1 MRLFKLLKI
10 NSNIKILLSMFMIS
24 ILFSCKDKQSPG
36 IESWLWVLNPVQLD
50 NKALSERT
58 YTSDGRITF
67 AKFNSDLVPY
77 SRKQAPEVLKTYL
90 QLPLSSQATFL
101 RSARVGDFDHD
112 RFQQRYKG
120 IRVEN
125 GIYTVV
131 SKENTIEL
139 MMGEFYQVPENFNS
153 SPKLSEAE
161 ALSKTLKH
169 IGSKKYIWESVERE
183 AALKRKKNDPNASYF
198 PKGELLV
205 YEHSLGKSNTK
216 KEFRLAYKF
225 GIASIDP
232 PISRYVYVDS
242 NSGEILS
249 SKDARRYEAGGGDT
263 TPTTPPPTP
272 PDTNYGICFPDQTP
286 CIKQGSASTR
296 FSGVKTITTY
306 TAGEENHYELKD
318 YSRGKGIITY
328 SWEFIQE
335 PDNTF
340 QFLTVPIVDA
350 SNGWSK
356 FEYHDDYNHDALL
369 DAHWGIEM
377 TYDYFKSVHNWL
389 GYDGNDSKV
398 VNNVHYIDLFVA
410 NNAFWSPITEEI
422 YYIYCPH
429 NSVCKTFDNSEILDP
444 RYEDFTSLDVT
455 SHEFGHGVNG
465 AIAGLNYDP
474 EPYALNEGFSDI
486 WNIGVNNY
494 VNKVLGMQKNLWL
507 IADETVPGGGMRS
520 AENPKS
526 TTVMYPGPNTYYGDL
541 WDFENNEPH
550 TNSLVLS
557 HWFYTLSKGKLGTN
571 DHHCGYNVSGISV
584 EKAEKIAYKSL
595 HQLFPTA
602 GYTSARTAAIYS
614 AKALYGK
621 YSSEVKST
629 IDAWDAV
636 GVPADTTSRGGQGM
650 IKPQHYISFVK
661 LSNLERSSGNDCGYK
676 DNSYLH
682 PTVYQGATYN
692 MVLSSEGSPSNPP
705 KAHRWRVWIDFNRD
719 GSFDFSEMVVQD
731 SINDTLG
738 GTLQKSIQIPTS
750 ALTGDTKMRV
760 SMKAVEGNEG
770 YPRFDESFV
779 EGEVEDYSITI
790 NKFSI

>member
-1 MRLFKLLKI
+1 
-10 NSNIKILLSMFMIS
+10 
-24 ILFSCKDKQSPG
+24 DKHGPG
-36 IESWLWVLNPVQLD
+36 IESWFGILNPVQSD
-50 NKALSERT
+50 SKAISERT

-90 QLPLSSQATFL
+90 QLPLTSQATFL

-139 MMGEFYQVPENFNS
+139 MMGEFYQVPEELSS

-161 ALSKTLKH
+161 ALAKTLKH
-169 IGSKKYIWESVERE
+169 IGAKKYLWEVSERE
-183 AALKRKKNDPNASYF
+183 AALKSKKNDPNASYF

-205 YEHSLGKSNTK
+205 YQHSLSKSNSP

-225 GIASIDP
+225 GITSIDP
-232 PISRYVYVDS
+232 PSSRYVYVDS

-249 SKDARRYEAGGGDT
+249 SRDARRYEAGGGDT
-263 TPTTPPPTP
+263 IPSPPPTP

-306 TAGEENHYELKD
+306 TSGEENHYELKD

-328 SWEFIQE
+328 SWEFVE
-335 PDNTF
+335 DPF
-340 QFLTVPIVDA
+340 MGLYFVTVPIVDT
-350 SNGWSK
+350 SNNWTK

-377 TYDYFKSVHNWL
+377 TYDYFKSIHNWL
-389 GYDGNDSKV
+389 GYDGNNSKV
-398 VNNVHYIDLFVA
+398 VNNVHYVELFAA
-410 NNAFWSPITEEI
+410 NNAFWDPMTEEI
-422 YYIYCPH
+422 FYIYCPH
-429 NSVCKTFDNSEILDP
+429 NSICKTFGVPRILDP
-444 RYEDFTSLDVT
+444 TYEDFTSLDVT

-486 WNIGVNNY
+486 WNIAVNNY

-526 TTVMYPGPNTYYGDL
+526 TTVLYPGPNTYYGDL

-557 HWFYTLSKGKLGTN
+557 HWFYTLSKGKQGTN
-571 DHHCGYNVSGISV
+571 DHHCGYNV
-584 EKAEKIAYKSL
+584 
-595 HQLFPTA
+595 
-602 GYTSARTAAIYS
+602 
-614 AKALYGK
+614 
-621 YSSEVKST
+621 
-629 IDAWDAV
+629 
-636 GVPADTTSRGGQGM
+636 
-650 IKPQHYISFVK
+650 
-661 LSNLERSSGNDCGYK
+661 
-676 DNSYLH
+676 
-682 PTVYQGATYN
+682 
-692 MVLSSEGSPSNPP
+692 
-705 KAHRWRVWIDFNRD
+705 
-719 GSFDFSEMVVQD
+719 
-731 SINDTLG
+731 
-738 GTLQKSIQIPTS
+738 
-750 ALTGDTKMRV
+750 
-760 SMKAVEGNEG
+760 
-770 YPRFDESFV
+770 
-779 EGEVEDYSITI
+779 
-790 NKFSI
+790 

>member
-1 MRLFKLLKI
+1 MRLLKLLKI

-24 ILFSCKDKQSPG
+24 ILFSCKDKQGPG
-36 IESWLWVLNPVQLD
+36 VESWLWVLNPVQLD

-90 QLPLSSQATFL
+90 QLPLSSEASFL
-101 RSARVGDFDHD
+101 RSARVGNFDHD

-153 SPKLSEAE
+153 SPKLSESE

-169 IGSKKYIWESVERE
+169 IGAKKYLWEVSERE

-225 GIASIDP
+225 GITSIDP
-232 PISRYVYVDS
+232 PSSRYVYVDS

-263 TPTTPPPTP
+263 IPSPPPTP

-377 TYDYFKSVHNWL
+377 TYDYFKSIHNWL
-389 GYDGNDSKV
+389 SYDGNDSKV
-398 VNNVHYIDLFVA
+398 VNNVHYIDFFVA

-429 NSVCKTFDNSEILDP
+429 NSVCKTFGNSRILDP
-444 RYEDFTSLDVT
+444 TYEDFTSLDVT

-465 AIAGLNYDP
+465 AIAGFNYDP

-486 WNIGVNNY
+486 WNIAVNNY

-526 TTVMYPGPNTYYGDL
+526 TTVLHSGPNTYYGDL

-621 YSSEVKST
+621 FSSEVKST

-661 LSNLERSSGNDCGYK
+661 LSDLEKSSGNDCGYK

-682 PTVYQGATYN
+682 PTIYQGATYN

-738 GTLQKSIQIPTS
+738 GTLQKSIKIPST
-750 ALTGDTKMRV
+750 AFTGDTKMRV

-790 NKFSI
+790 KNLSF

>member
-1 MRLFKLLKI
+1 M
-10 NSNIKILLSMFMIS
+10 IL
-24 ILFSCKDKQSPG
+24 ILFSCKDKQGPG
-36 IESWLWVLNPVQLD
+36 MESWFGILNPVQSD
-50 NKALSERT
+50 SKALSERT

-90 QLPLSSQATFL
+90 QLPLSFQASFL
-101 RSARVGDFDHD
+101 RSTRVGDFDHD

-139 MMGEFYQVPENFNS
+139 MMGEFHQVPENFNS
-153 SPKLSEAE
+153 SPKLSESE

-169 IGSKKYIWESVERE
+169 IGAKKYLWEVSERE
-183 AALKRKKNDPNASYF
+183 AALKSKKNDPNASYF

-205 YEHSLGKSNTK
+205 YQHSLPKSNSP

-225 GIASIDP
+225 GITSIDP
-232 PISRYVYVDS
+232 PSSKYVYVDS

-249 SKDARRYEAGGGDT
+249 SKDARRYEAGGGNT
-263 TPTTPPPTP
+263 IPSPPQTP

-296 FSGVKTITTY
+296 FSGVKTITTW
-306 TAGEENHYELKD
+306 TSGEENHYELKD

-335 PDNTF
+335 PDDTF
-340 QFLTVPIVDA
+340 QFLTVPIVDIN
-350 SNGWSK
+350 NGWTK

-377 TYDYFKSVHNWL
+377 IYDYFKSVHNWL

-398 VNNVHYIDLFVA
+398 VNNVHYIDLFLA

-429 NSVCKTFDNSEILDP
+429 NSVCKSFDNSEILDP

-455 SHEFGHGVNG
+455 SHEFGHDVNG

-520 AENPKS
+520 VENPKS

-571 DHHCGYNVSGISV
+571 DHHCGYNVSEINI
-584 EKAEKIAYKSL
+584 EKAEKIAYAAL
-595 HQLFPTA
+595 HYLFPTS

-621 YSSEVKST
+621 FSSEVKST

-650 IKPQHYISFVK
+650 YKPHYYITFVN
-661 LSNLERSSGNDCGYK
+661 LSNLERSSGNDCRYK

-682 PTVYQGATYN
+682 PTVIKRFTYN
-692 MVLSSEGSPSNPP
+692 MVLSSEGEISIPS
-705 KAHRWRVWIDFNRD
+705 KVHKWRVWIDFNRN
-719 GSFDFSEMVVQD
+719 GSSGFYQRYTWRNTSKID
-731 SINDTLG
+731 SD
-738 GTLQKSIQIPTS
+738 S
-750 ALTGDTKMRV
+750 
-760 SMKAVEGNEG
+760 NECA
-770 YPRFDESFV
+770 YWRYEDESFY
-779 EGEVEDYSITI
+779 EVCGFLGSI
-790 NKFSI
+790 SAC